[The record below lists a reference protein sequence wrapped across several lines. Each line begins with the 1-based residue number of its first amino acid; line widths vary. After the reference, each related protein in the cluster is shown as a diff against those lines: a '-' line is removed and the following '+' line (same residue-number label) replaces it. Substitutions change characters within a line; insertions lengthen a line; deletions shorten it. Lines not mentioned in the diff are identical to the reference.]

1 MRLLLDTHVLVWA
14 ASDPGRLSRRCR
26 DLIEDPDNDRLVS
39 VASAYEIEFKRER
52 DPQLARLPRDL
63 DDLRSSLLFD
73 WLSIDD
79 GHAKRAGQL
88 PRHHGDPWD
97 RLLVAQAL
105 TERLVVVSIDRA
117 LASYGT
123 RIEW

>member
-52 DPQLARLPRDL
+52 DPQLARLPSDL
-63 DDLRSSLLFD
+63 DDLRPSLLFD
-73 WLSIDD
+73 WLWIDD

-105 TERLVVVSIDRA
+105 TERLAVVSIDRA
-117 LASYGT
+117 LANYGA
-123 RIEW
+123 RVEW